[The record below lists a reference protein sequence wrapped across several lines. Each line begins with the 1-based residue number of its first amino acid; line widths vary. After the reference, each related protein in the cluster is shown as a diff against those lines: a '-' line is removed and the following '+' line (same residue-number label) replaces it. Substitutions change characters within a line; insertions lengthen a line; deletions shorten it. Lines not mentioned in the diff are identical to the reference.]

1 MGEGSNPAVGTS
13 ESNQREIAR
22 LIAERDRLRAE
33 LGQLRTQGPG
43 AAPRPPGRPRR
54 IAAVALVVVTS
65 IVFTVAVAGVW
76 ARRNALNTDKWVDTV
91 GPIGEDP
98 AVQQALAGWMTT
110 ELTGAIDETA
120 FFERVLPEQGQALA
134 APLSSAFEGFVGDRV
149 DAFLASDTFER
160 LWVEVN
166 RRAHARV
173 VDVVE
178 GDTGNLQI
186 EDGNVVLNLV
196 PVLNGV
202 LAQIGEASPEIL
214 GRTVDLPTVTVD
226 DIPEDA
232 VAKVEAA
239 LGRDL
244 PDDFGQLTVFEAERL
259 DAVQDA
265 VSLFDRLVVVSV
277 VLAVVLIPLTL
288 WVSPHRRR
296 TLLQL
301 AVGIALGVVLIRRIG
316 LRAEDE
322 VVDLAQPENREAVA
336 VVVGAFVDSLLDAT
350 VWILAAAALVAVV
363 ALVTGPYRWAVA
375 LRRRTVS
382 AAQALAAAV
391 SAVVARRHDDAT
403 VAWVAAHREVLQIG
417 GIVAA
422 IIVLLLVDLSW
433 PGLLLLALVIG
444 GYELALVRVAGP
456 TPGRGEPEPR
466 GAVGPP

>member
-1 MGEGSNPAVGTS
+1 MGERADPAPGASGS
-13 ESNQREIAR
+13 RERDIAG

-33 LGQLRTQGPG
+33 LGELRAQSPG

-54 IAAVALVVVTS
+54 IGAVALVVVTS

-76 ARRNALNTDKWVDTV
+76 ARRNALDTDKWVETV

-110 ELTGAIDETA
+110 ELTGVIDATA
-120 FFERVLPEQGQALA
+120 FFESVLPEQGQALA
-134 APLSSAFEGFVGDRV
+134 APLSSALEGFVGDSV
-149 DAFLASDTFER
+149 DTFLASDTFER

-173 VDVVE
+173 VDVLE
-178 GDTGNLQI
+178 GDTGNLQV

-196 PVLNGV
+196 PVLNGI

-214 GRTVDLPTVTVD
+214 GRTVDLPTVSVD

-239 LGRDL
+239 LDRDL
-244 PDDFGQLTVFEAERL
+244 PDDFGQFTVFEAERL

-265 VSLFDRLVVVSV
+265 VSLFDRLVVLSV

-288 WVSPHRRR
+288 WVSPRRRR

-316 LRAEDE
+316 ITAEDE
-322 VVDLAQPENREAVA
+322 VVDLARPENQEAVA

-363 ALVTGPYRWAVA
+363 ALITGPYRWAVA
-375 LRRRTVS
+375 LRRRTAS
-382 AAQALAAAV
+382 AARALAAAV
-391 SAVVARRHDDAT
+391 SAVIARRHDDAT
-403 VAWVAAHREVLQIG
+403 VAWVTAHREVLQIG

-422 IIVLLLVDLSW
+422 IIVLLLIDMSW
-433 PGLLLLALVIG
+433 PGLLLLALVTG
-444 GYELALVRVAGP
+444 GYELAVARIAGP
-456 TPGRGEPEPR
+456 TPGRGEPKPR
-466 GAVGPP
+466 GAVEPT

>member
-1 MGEGSNPAVGTS
+1 
-13 ESNQREIAR
+13 
-22 LIAERDRLRAE
+22 
-33 LGQLRTQGPG
+33 
-43 AAPRPPGRPRR
+43 
-54 IAAVALVVVTS
+54 
-65 IVFTVAVAGVW
+65 
-76 ARRNALNTDKWVDTV
+76 
-91 GPIGEDP
+91 
-98 AVQQALAGWMTT
+98 MTT
-110 ELTGAIDETA
+110 ELTGAIDATA

-134 APLSSAFEGFVGDRV
+134 APLSGAVEGFVGDRV
-149 DAFLASDTFER
+149 DVFLASDTFER

-173 VDVVE
+173 VDVLE

-196 PVLNGV
+196 PVLNEV
-202 LAQIGEASPEIL
+202 LAQIGEASPEIF
-214 GRTVDLPTVTVD
+214 GRTVDLPTVSVD

-244 PDDFGQLTVFEAERL
+244 PDDFGQFTVFEAERL

-265 VSLFDRLVVVSV
+265 VALFDRLVVVSV
-277 VLAVVLIPLTL
+277 VLVVVLIPLTL

-322 VVDLAQPENREAVA
+322 VVDLAQPENQEAVA

-382 AAQALAAAV
+382 AARALAAGV
-391 SAVVARRHDDAT
+391 SAVIARRDDDAT

-444 GYELALVRVAGP
+444 GYELAVARIAEP
-456 TPGRGEPEPR
+456 TPGRGEPGPRSAVEP
-466 GAVGPP
+466 P